1 MLGIKPLFDLSK
13 RLRFHEEV
21 IGIAVLIFLAT
32 IAGLITQAWGWSFL
46 LIFLLYVLRN
56 MFYFARFLRM
66 VKSADLEAHQVPFG
80 VWGDIF
86 DSYFEKSF
94 QEKRQIKRLKSET
107 DQVQQAMNL
116 LPDAHISLSKNFKIE
131 WINHGA
137 EALLGLNQ
145 SDVGQLITNLLR
157 QPEIIAYFEAGEFDQ
172 TVEFYQTHQ
181 STQRLSAS
189 MVPYFQHHFL
199 FIVRDITA
207 AHNLAQVRRD
217 FVANASHELRTP
229 LTVLSGYLEL
239 MQDDHERLPVLWQNP
254 VEQMNS
260 QAQRMQNIINDLL
273 TLSAIEA
280 DSYKTPPDLVDMQ
293 EVLTVLE
300 QDMHLLSQNEHQI
313 KFEIATH
320 KNLFGLV
327 EPLRSVFVNLATN
340 AVRYTPPGGKITVRW
355 LENEQHQL
363 VFEVQDT
370 GIGISREDIPRLTER
385 FYRVDTARSRSSGG
399 TGLGLAIVKHIIER
413 HHAKLDIQS
422 RLKVGST
429 FRVIFPA
436 AMTRD
441 PVMHH
446 VVAQLS

>member
-1 MLGIKPLFDLSK
+1 MPYFNPFKDLSK
-13 RLRFHEEV
+13 SHRFHEEV
-21 IGIAVLIFLAT
+21 IAIAGLILLAAVL
-32 IAGLITQAWGWSFL
+32 GLITQAWGWSML
-46 LIFLLYVLRN
+46 LVLFLYVLRN
-56 MFYFARFLRM
+56 MHYFARFLRM
-66 VKSADLEAHQVPFG
+66 VESPDLEAQKVPFG

-86 DSYFEKSF
+86 ESYFEKSF
-94 QEKRQIKRLKSET
+94 QEKRQIKRLRTET

-157 QPEIIAYFEAGEFDQ
+157 QPEITAYFEAGQFDQ
-172 TVEFYQTHQ
+172 TVEFYQSHQ

-189 MVPYFQHHFL
+189 IVPYFQHHFL

-239 MQDDHERLPVLWQNP
+239 MQDDYERLPILWQNP
-254 VEQMNS
+254 VDQMHS

-280 DSYKTPPDLVDMQ
+280 DSYKTPPDLVDMH
-293 EVLTVLE
+293 EILMVLE
-300 QDMHLLSQNEHQI
+300 QDMHQLSQNEHQI
-313 KFEIATH
+313 TFEITTR

-327 EPLRSVFVNLATN
+327 EPLRSVFVNLASN
-340 AVRYTPPGGKITVRW
+340 AVRYTPPGGKIAVRW
-355 LENEQHQL
+355 LENDLQQL

-385 FYRVDTARSRSSGG
+385 FYRVDTARSRSTGG

-413 HHAKLDIQS
+413 HQAKLDIQS

-441 PVMHH
+441 ATQVP
-446 VVAQLS
+446 QLS

>member
-1 MLGIKPLFDLSK
+1 MFGIKPLFDLSK

-21 IGIAVLIFLAT
+21 IGIAVLVLFAVLS
-32 IAGLITQAWGWSFL
+32 GLVTQSWGWSFL
-46 LIFLLYVLRN
+46 FVFLLYVVRN
-56 MFYFARFLRM
+56 MYYFARFLGM
-66 VKSADLEAHQVPFG
+66 VRSADLEAQQVPFG

-116 LPDAHISLSKNFKIE
+116 LPDAHISLSKNYKIE

-137 EALLGLNQ
+137 EGLLGLNQ
-145 SDVGQLITNLLR
+145 NDVGQLITNLLR
-157 QPEIIAYFEAGEFDQ
+157 QPEIIAYFEASQFDQ
-172 TVEFYQTHQ
+172 TVEFYQSHQ

-239 MQDDHERLPVLWQNP
+239 MSDDLSQLPALWQGP

-280 DSYKTPPDLVDMQ
+280 DSFKTPPALINMTDLLDM
-293 EVLTVLE
+293 LE
-300 QDMHLLSQNEHQI
+300 QDMHQLSQNEHLI
-313 KFEIATH
+313 KLEISTH

-327 EPLRSVFVNLATN
+327 EPLRSVFMNLASN
-340 AVRYTPPGGKITVRW
+340 AVRYTPSGGRITIRW
-355 LENEQHQL
+355 YENNQSQL

-399 TGLGLAIVKHIIER
+399 TGLGLAIVKHIVER
-413 HHAKLDIQS
+413 HQAKLDIQS

-429 FRVIFPA
+429 FRVIFPVN
-436 AMTRD
+436 MTRD
-441 PVMHH
+441 S
-446 VVAQLS
+446 AINC

>member
-1 MLGIKPLFDLSK
+1 MFNVTPFSDLSK
-13 RLRFHEEV
+13 SLRFHEEV
-21 IGIAVLIFLAT
+21 IGIAALILLAT
-32 IAGLITQAWGWSFL
+32 IIGLITQSWGWSFL
-46 LIFLLYVLRN
+46 LVLGLYVLRN
-56 MFYFARFLRM
+56 MYYFARFLRM
-66 VKSADLEAHQVPFG
+66 VKSPELEAQQVPFG

-116 LPDAHISLSKNFKIE
+116 LPDAHISLSKNYKIE

-137 EALLGLNQ
+137 EVLLGLGQN
-145 SDVGQLITNLLR
+145 DVGQLITNLLR
-157 QPEIIAYFEAGEFDQ
+157 QPEITAYFESGQFDQ

-239 MQDDHERLPVLWQNP
+239 MHDDLNQLPTLWQGP

-280 DSYKTPPDLVDMQ
+280 DSYKTPPDQIDMQ
-293 EVLTVLE
+293 DLLLTLE
-300 QDMHLLSQNEHQI
+300 QDMHQLSQNEHQI
-313 KFEIATH
+313 KFEVATH

-327 EPLRSVFVNLATN
+327 EPLRSVFVNLASN

-355 LENEQHQL
+355 LENDQHQL

-429 FRVIFPA
+429 FRVTFPA
-436 AMTRD
+436 AMTRE
-441 PVMHH
+441 PAKHH
-446 VVAQLS
+446 ATSQLS